1 MIGYEIDGKLSFWI
15 RTVPGCWNKYLLV
28 SYFHRMDWIR
38 LRKTDYPAHGDM
50 HTMKMSLIALQFIV
64 AFGIL
69 NVWILRSGK
78 ATAFRGGEAQN
89 LREEF
94 AVYGL
99 PFWFFCLIGFL
110 KVSLALALIVGFWY
124 PPITQPAAMGLGLLM
139 LGAFVMHLKVKDP
152 IKKALPSLTV
162 LAACVAIAL
171 L

>member
-1 MIGYEIDGKLSFWI
+1 MLEQLSAVFLS
-15 RTVPGCWNKYLLV
+15 PSHGLDSLA
-28 SYFHRMDWIR
+28 
-38 LRKTDYPAHGDM
+38 KTDYPAHGDTR
-50 HTMKMSLIALQFIV
+50 TMKITLIALQLIV
-64 AFGIL
+64 ALGIL

-78 ATAFRGGEAQN
+78 ATAFRGGEARS

-99 PFWFFCLIGFL
+99 PFWFFCLIGVL

-124 PPITQPAAMGLGLLM
+124 PAITQPAAMGMGLLM
-139 LGAFVMHLKVKDP
+139 LGAFVMHLKVRDP